1 MKLRDLIFALLCAP
15 AFTTAQAATV
25 SCPDLAAAAQLA
37 ACPSEEDLKF
47 TFNGYCSADAR
58 PYSLDTEACTD
69 YRKYR
74 RLKNVALWEAPGGD
88 FQGYVSCDLP
98 LEKVKA
104 AKVSG
109 IAVARQ
115 GKITRLVC
123 SYTDGISFTYRTREA
138 CLVEA
143 GKNCAADPAAC
154 SATCN

>member
-1 MKLRDLIFALLCAP
+1 MKLRHLVFALLCGP
-15 AFTTAQAATV
+15 AMAGTV
-25 SCPDLAAAAQLA
+25 PCPDLSAAVQLA

-98 LEKVKA
+98 PAVVRA
-104 AKVSG
+104 AKVAR
-109 IAVARQ
+109 IAATRQ

-123 SYTDGISFTYRTREA
+123 DYQNDIAFAYRTREA
-138 CLVEA
+138 CQVEA
-143 GKNCAADPAAC
+143 GTNCAADPAAC